1 MDVGTAERR
10 VWDELGL
17 APVEHR
23 LELGHIGTT
32 VRVQE
37 VGAGPPAVFIHG
49 ASVSGTSWADLVAAL
64 PDVRCLL
71 VDRPGCA
78 DSGPLPGS
86 VDLSRVLAM
95 ADYLI
100 VDVLDALDLPSAAVV
115 ATSRGALDAL
125 RGTVAH
131 PDRVDRLL
139 LLGWCMGAPR
149 SVAPSWLRM
158 GALPGA
164 ARLAT
169 AMPVTRGSVR
179 ASLRRFGLRRALE
192 EGRFSDA
199 ALDWLV
205 ALYRDTDTLANELG
219 SSRALLRIR
228 AGWRDEVTVDPDVLG
243 GIAAPTRIVW
253 GTDDPFGTPN
263 VARHLSEAIPGADV
277 HVVAN
282 AGHAPWLDEPETC
295 VELARSFLGRSPG

>member
-1 MDVGTAERR
+1 MDVQTAERR
-10 VWDELGL
+10 VWDELAL

-23 LELGHIGTT
+23 LELGRIGTT

-37 VGAGPPAVFIHG
+37 VGEGPPAVFIHG
-49 ASVSGTSWADLVAAL
+49 ASVSGTSWADLAAAL

-71 VDRPGCA
+71 VDRPGCG
-78 DSGPLPGS
+78 DSESPPGS
-86 VDLSRVLAM
+86 LDTTRLLAM
-95 ADYLI
+95 ADDLV

-125 RGTVAH
+125 RGSVAH

-139 LLGWCMGAPR
+139 LLGWCMGAPS
-149 SVAPSWLRM
+149 SVAPWWLRM
-158 GALPGA
+158 GTMPGA
-164 ARLAT
+164 ARLAA
-169 AMPVTRGSVR
+169 AMPVARGSVR

-199 ALDWLV
+199 ALDWVV

-219 SSRALLRIR
+219 SSGALLSPRT
-228 AGWRDEVTVDPDVLG
+228 GWRDEVAVDPDVLG
-243 GIAAPTRIVW
+243 GLAVPTRIVW
-253 GTDDPFGTPN
+253 GTDDPFGSPD
-263 VARHLSEAIPGADV
+263 VARHLAEAIPGADV
-277 HVVAN
+277 HVVAK

-295 VELARSFLGRSPG
+295 VELARSFLGRLQG